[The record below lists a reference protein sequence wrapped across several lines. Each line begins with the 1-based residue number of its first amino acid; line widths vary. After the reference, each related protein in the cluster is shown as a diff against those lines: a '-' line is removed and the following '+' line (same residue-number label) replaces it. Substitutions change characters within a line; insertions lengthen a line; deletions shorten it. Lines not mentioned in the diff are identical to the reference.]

1 MAPKAT
7 TAKATGTVKKAS
19 APEHPPYKEM
29 IKESIRAL
37 KERNGSSRPALKKYI
52 QANYKGVG
60 TDRFDQLFNQA
71 LKKGAADGEFT
82 FPKGPSGTVKL
93 QKKEPATKTKVA
105 TGEKATAKKATTEKA
120 TKKTP
125 TTKKATT
132 TKKTTTTKPK
142 AEKVEK
148 TAPAPKEK
156 KTTATAAKPKSNA
169 KKPRKTAEKTEK
181 VAPAVVEKAT
191 VLTKTK
197 SGRVSK
203 GSTAAPKTAPKKKA
217 AAPKKK
223 ATPKKKETAAAPAAE
238 A

>member
-1 MAPKAT
+1 MPAKAT
-7 TAKATGTVKKAS
+7 TKTGTTKKAS
-19 APEHPPYKEM
+19 SVPEHPPYKEM

-52 QANYKGVG
+52 QANYKGVA

-71 LKKGAADGEFT
+71 IKKGLENKEFS

-93 QKKEPATKTKVA
+93 VKKEPTPKAKPATSSATTKKSATKDT
-105 TGEKATAKKATTEKA
+105 TKKASTTKKAAPKKAAAKPTKEKA
-120 TKKTP
+120 TKEAAP
-125 TTKKATT
+125 KK
-132 TKKTTTTKPK
+132 
-142 AEKVEK
+142 EKVPKE
-148 TAPAPKEK
+148 APK
-156 KTTATAAKPKSNA
+156 PRSNA
-169 KKPRKTAEKTEK
+169 KKPRK
-181 VAPAVVEKAT
+181 APAVTEKSP

-203 GSTAAPKTAPKKKA
+203 GSTTATKPAPKKKV

-223 ATPKKKETAAAPAAE
+223 STPKKKEASAAE

>member
-1 MAPKAT
+1 MAPKASA
-7 TAKATGTVKKAS
+7 AKTGATKKS
-19 APEHPPYKEM
+19 SSVSEHPPYKEM

-52 QANYKGVG
+52 QANYKGVA

-71 LKKGAADGEFT
+71 LKKGAENNEFA

-93 QKKEPATKTKVA
+93 VKKEPAPKVKPA
-105 TGEKATAKKATTEKA
+105 AKDTPKKAAAKE
-120 TKKTP
+120 
-125 TTKKATT
+125 T
-132 TKKTTTTKPK
+132 TKKTTTKKTAAKKTAAPK
-142 AEKVEK
+142 KEKVVKE
-148 TAPAPKEK
+148 AAPKKEK
-156 KTTATAAKPKSNA
+156 AVAKEPAKPKSNA
-169 KKPRKTAEKTEK
+169 KKPRKTAAAAP
-181 VAPAVVEKAT
+181 APAVTEKSP

-203 GSTAAPKTAPKKKA
+203 GSATTAKAAPKKKA

-223 ATPKKKETAAAPAAE
+223 ATPKKKEAPAAE